1 MTTKAEIQE
10 FAELLSENLGTGN
23 LDQVISLF
31 QYNETL
37 YETIGLLVKS
47 EKMNVRIGISAVME
61 ELAEAGTLK
70 TAAAIKNIQPLLT
83 DQNPVVRGD
92 AANLIGI
99 VGKKEHL
106 GLLEPLLNDE
116 NFQVVEVVEEAIEEI
131 KAR

>member
-1 MTTKAEIQE
+1 MTKEAEVRE

-61 ELAEAGTLK
+61 ELFDAGTIK
-70 TAAAIKNIQPLLT
+70 TEKAITSIQPLLK

-99 VGKKEHL
+99 IGKKEHL
-106 GLLEPLLNDE
+106 FLLESLLNDE
-116 NFQVVEVVEEAIEEI
+116 NFQVIEVAKEAIDEI
-131 KAR
+131 KAK

>member
-1 MTTKAEIQE
+1 MTKEAEVRE

-61 ELAEAGTLK
+61 ELFYAGTIK
-70 TAAAIKNIQPLLT
+70 TERAITNIQPLLK

-99 VGKKEHL
+99 IGKKEHL
-106 GLLEPLLNDE
+106 FLLESLLNDE
-116 NFQVVEVVEEAIEEI
+116 NFQVIEVAEEAIDEI
-131 KAR
+131 KAK